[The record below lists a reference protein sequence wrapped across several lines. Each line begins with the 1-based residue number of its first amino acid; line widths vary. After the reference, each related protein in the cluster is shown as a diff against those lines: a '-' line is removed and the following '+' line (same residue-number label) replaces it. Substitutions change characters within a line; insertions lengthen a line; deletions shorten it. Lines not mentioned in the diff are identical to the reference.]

1 MPKLAM
7 KLQEAVNNRKVI
19 YGLRDAFEK
28 YCDSFDERCDS
39 GEVGVRLQSLEKL
52 KKDFDII
59 QRQIDQMDAENLDEH
74 IAQRVTFESSFFKI
88 KGFLL
93 SKLPSQIN
101 QSPLMNSTMF
111 QNPSSVSGFHL
122 RLPQIDL
129 PKFDGDFSKWLSFRD
144 TFSSMVHLNPEIPTV
159 AKLQYLLQSLQG
171 DARKPFETVDVL
183 ADNYESTW
191 DAIIKRF
198 DNRRFLKRQLFRA
211 IYDLQPIKKECPQEL
226 NSLAGNFERHVKAL
240 AKLGE
245 PVEFWDT
252 PLVNLFSYKLDPVTL
267 RAWEEKTSEQEEVKF
282 DEMMAF
288 IYQRVRVLNSVL
300 PENQQGI
307 KVAGNKPFRRLAV
320 AVAAKPGSILDT
332 NNPFPLCVVCP
343 ERHYLYK
350 CPTFERMSVRQRREL
365 ISQKRLCW
373 NCFRSGHMVRNCAS
387 KFTCRHCREH
397 HHSML
402 HEDLSQPNRLPP
414 QPIPEESIPST
425 STPSTSTPS
434 TSTPS
439 TSNPQVS
446 LSVQSTNS
454 TVLLET
460 VSLVVIDGFGRK
472 VPARALLDS
481 ASMCNFMTKRLANT
495 LNLRRR
501 KVDVAVSGIGDSMK
515 QIKCKLTATI
525 RSNTS
530 PFESP
535 LEFLILKKPTV
546 SLPTAPVDIAK
557 WELPDVIL
565 ADPLFHI
572 PNDVDLIVG
581 GEMFYEIHTGRKI
594 QLSDNPLF
602 VIETAFGWTV
612 SGKAPV
618 QSEVTPH
625 VCHLTTVDRN
635 LERALQKF
643 WELESVP
650 ECSKLTP
657 EEEQCEKKYCATTTR
672 DSSGRYTVRLPLTR
686 DPLVCL
692 GESRSIAER
701 RFLNLEKRLDRDPGT
716 REAYYQFMDDY
727 IRLQHM
733 IKLETVDDSVPHCYL
748 PHHPVFK
755 DTSTTTKVRVVFDAS
770 CKTTSGF
777 SINDLQ
783 LVGPV
788 IQDDLLSIVLRFRK
802 HPIAMV
808 ADIEKMYRQ
817 IQLHPDDCP
826 YQRILWRQHAEDQIA
841 TYELQTVTYGLAS
854 APFLATR
861 TLKQAAIDE
870 EARYPIAAVV
880 FREDFYM
887 DDCLTGSQSITE
899 AVRLREEATA
909 LSVAAGFPL
918 KKWASN
924 VPEALAGVSEEDLAI
939 NPIHDLQDNQTVST
953 LGLVWE
959 TVTDLLRFRVQLPSP
974 DPVLTKRKIMSYI
987 AQIFDPLGLVGPII
1001 TVAKLIMQSL
1011 WALKTEGDNAYE
1023 WDRPLPESLQATWRQ
1038 FHSTLSI
1045 ISKIRVPRFV
1055 SLPKANSLQLHF
1067 FSDAS
1072 EKAYGSCCYLR
1083 TESADSVRVRLLT
1096 SKSKV
1101 APLSSH
1107 HTIARLE
1114 LCGAVLSTSLY
1125 EKVSRALKISAEVYF
1140 WTDSITVL
1148 QWLKSSP
1155 ARWKTFVANR
1165 VSTIQSRTSSCSW
1178 NYVPGECNPADV
1190 ISRGINPLEI
1200 IDHSLWWNGPL
1211 WLPLSS
1217 SLWPRIETFT
1227 NDHSEVLEEKTTL
1240 AVLSSF
1246 AQNDK
1251 FSEELFARYSSYT
1264 QLRRLLGY
1272 WMRYFRILKAKAR
1285 NEKLVP
1291 FETLSVMD
1299 HQEAERALCR
1309 LAQRQIF
1316 SQELASFKQ
1325 RKGFPTSSR
1334 LKWLNP
1340 TLGSDGIIRVG
1351 GRLSNAEIPAQSR
1364 HPIVLLATHPLATLL
1379 AKYYHRTLLHAGPQ
1393 LLLATIRQKFWIVGG
1408 RNLVRRVY
1416 HQCQTCF
1423 RNKPTLVQQSMADLP
1438 ASRVVQDRPFAIC
1451 GVDYCGPLYLKSPIR
1466 NRAPTKAYLAIF
1478 VCFITRAVHLE
1489 LVSDLSTSA
1498 FVAALRRFVARR
1510 SKPREIHSDNGTQ
1523 FKGTSNELRRVY
1535 EMLKTSTADRKKIFQ
1550 WCSESEIQW
1559 KFIPPRSPH
1568 FGGLWEAAV
1577 KSAKHHLLREI
1588 GHTNVYYE
1596 DMLTLL
1602 AEIEMCLNSRPLVE
1616 IPVEVKDLEAL
1627 TPGHFLVGENMQAVA
1642 CKPLTDVPDNLLSH
1656 WDLTQKR
1663 FQRIWSRWQRE
1674 YLQQLQARAVKPKQ
1688 KVEIQPGRLVIVKED
1703 QLPPIQWP
1711 LGRITEVVP
1720 GSDGVVRVVK
1730 IRMAKNAEITRAV
1743 SRIALIPHPSELSNP
1758 PSLEVEN

>member
-159 AKLQYLLQSLQG
+159 AKLQYLLQSWQG

-373 NCFRSGHMVRNCAS
+373 NCFRSGHMARNCAS

-1125 EKVSRALKISAEVYF
+1125 EKVSRALKISAE
-1140 WTDSITVL
+1140 
-1148 QWLKSSP
+1148 
-1155 ARWKTFVANR
+1155 
-1165 VSTIQSRTSSCSW
+1165 
-1178 NYVPGECNPADV
+1178 
-1190 ISRGINPLEI
+1190 
-1200 IDHSLWWNGPL
+1200 
-1211 WLPLSS
+1211 
-1217 SLWPRIETFT
+1217 
-1227 NDHSEVLEEKTTL
+1227 
-1240 AVLSSF
+1240 
-1246 AQNDK
+1246 
-1251 FSEELFARYSSYT
+1251 
-1264 QLRRLLGY
+1264 
-1272 WMRYFRILKAKAR
+1272 
-1285 NEKLVP
+1285 
-1291 FETLSVMD
+1291 
-1299 HQEAERALCR
+1299 
-1309 LAQRQIF
+1309 
-1316 SQELASFKQ
+1316 
-1325 RKGFPTSSR
+1325 
-1334 LKWLNP
+1334 
-1340 TLGSDGIIRVG
+1340 
-1351 GRLSNAEIPAQSR
+1351 
-1364 HPIVLLATHPLATLL
+1364 
-1379 AKYYHRTLLHAGPQ
+1379 
-1393 LLLATIRQKFWIVGG
+1393 
-1408 RNLVRRVY
+1408 
-1416 HQCQTCF
+1416 TCF

-1642 CKPLTDVPDNLLSH
+1642 CKPLTEVPDNLLSH

-1720 GSDGVVRVVK
+1720 GSDGVDVWC
-1730 IRMAKNAEITRAV
+1730 IDSTEQQ
-1743 SRIALIPHPSELSNP
+1743 LSNKRRLQEFTSVSEAVQFKP
-1758 PSLEVEN
+1758 GTSLQVSWLGHQTTAADSRCERTKAQ